1 MVFDKT
7 QPTNTTKLRN
17 LGVVVRPNWDAIESA
32 DSTFIPEA
40 LNLADRTAGVI
51 VPTDPTA
58 IADTMIFYSKQDGSG
73 NAQIFAIDPSSNI
86 YQLTGNS
93 YTETVNGG
101 TAAGTLYKVVRYVGD
116 GTRIV
121 EYSGTTA
128 AFSGNAT
135 VTFPEALTVVYT
147 ATVSANDTNV
157 QKMSV
162 VKGTAGLTIYTENSV
177 TVNWFAQGRIT

>member
-1 MVFDKT
+1 MAFNKT
-7 QPTNTTKLRN
+7 QPQNTTKLRN
-17 LGVVVRPNWDAIESA
+17 LGIVIRPNWEAIETA

-40 LNLADRTAGVI
+40 LNLTDRTAAGLAS
-51 VPTDPTA
+51 DPTA
-58 IADTMIFYSKQDGSG
+58 IADTVILYSKQDASG
-73 NAQIFAIDPSSNI
+73 NPQIFSIEPSSTI
-86 YQLTGNS
+86 YQLTGNN
-93 YTETVNGG
+93 YTETTNPV
-101 TAAGTLYKVVRYVGD
+101 TAAGTSYKVVRYVGD

-135 VTFPEALTVVYT
+135 VTFPETLGVIYSAI
-147 ATVSANDTNV
+147 VSANDVGV

-162 VKGTAGLTIYTENSV
+162 VKGVSGLTIYTENNV

>member
-1 MVFDKT
+1 MAFDKT
-7 QPTNTTKLRN
+7 QPQNTTKLRN
-17 LGVVVRPNWDAIESA
+17 LGVVIRPNWDAIETA

-40 LNLADRTAGVI
+40 LNLADRTAAGI
-51 VPTDPTA
+51 ANDPTA
-58 IADTMIFYSKQDGSG
+58 IADSVILYSKQDGSG
-73 NAQIFAIDPSSNI
+73 NPQSFAIDPSSNI

-93 YTETVNGG
+93 FTETVNAG
-101 TAAGTLYKVVRYVGD
+101 TAAGTLYKVVRFVGD

-135 VTFPEALTVVYT
+135 VTFPEALGVIYT
-147 ATVSANDTNV
+147 ATVSANDVNV

-162 VKGTAGLTIYTENSV
+162 GKGVGGLTIYTENSV